1 MCVVAAC
8 VQFTCFENTHAM
20 PSRDMDLP
28 ARYALAHA
36 TQRPKLTFSAP
47 VDRGRTATGTGCA
60 NDAR

>member
-1 MCVVAAC
+1 M
-8 VQFTCFENTHAM
+8 QFTCFENTHAM